1 MVVPSKDDAGRPFD
15 SVWAAVRAD
24 GGVFDHV
31 EAMVFDRGQAL
42 PVAVI
47 TYAHVRDCGC
57 AECARRLEVVV
68 VVNRSSCST

>member
-57 AECARRLEVVV
+57 AECARRLEVVL
-68 VVNRSSCST
+68 SSGK